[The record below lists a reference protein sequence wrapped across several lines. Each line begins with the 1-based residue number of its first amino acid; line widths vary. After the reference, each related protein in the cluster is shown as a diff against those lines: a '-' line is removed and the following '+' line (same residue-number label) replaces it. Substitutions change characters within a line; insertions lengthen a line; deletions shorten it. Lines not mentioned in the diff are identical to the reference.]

1 VAVVKKMEEM
11 MMRVT
16 IEREHQAASVADR
29 QSACQRASRTFVP
42 GLAADGSLLVDALL
56 ANDVPS
62 DPIPLIDM
70 T

>member
-1 VAVVKKMEEM
+1 VAVVKKM

-16 IEREHQAASVADR
+16 VKREHQAASVADR
-29 QSACQRASRTFVP
+29 QSACQRASRTFVFSLP
-42 GLAADGSLLVDALL
+42 ADGSLLVDALL